1 MNDFAQVLLQGQGW
15 PQLTALAVALVL
27 CTLIGLER
35 ELRQK
40 NAGLR
45 THTLVGM
52 GAALFM
58 VVSKY
63 AFFDVIDHDEITL
76 DPSRVAA
83 QIASGI
89 GFVGAGVIFVRQDIV
104 RGLTTAATIWVAAAV
119 GTAAGAGLWLVAAAV
134 TAAHYLVS
142 LGYPPLLRLI
152 TRRRPLTAPIR
163 VAYQDGRGALRAILT
178 EVTGRG
184 YSVQEVDT
192 QRRDAGAAEGGF
204 IDLTLHVHGG
214 TRGTPM
220 QELAAAL
227 AETAGVVSV
236 RIGEPNNE
244 E

>member
-1 MNDFAQVLLQGQGW
+1 MDDFAQPLLQGQGW
-15 PQLTALAVALVL
+15 PQLVALGVALVL

-45 THTLVGM
+45 THTLVGV

-63 AFFDVIDHDEITL
+63 AFFDVIRNEDITL

-119 GTAAGAGLWLVAAAV
+119 GTAAGAGL
-134 TAAHYLVS
+134 
-142 LGYPPLLRLI
+142 
-152 TRRRPLTAPIR
+152 
-163 VAYQDGRGALRAILT
+163 
-178 EVTGRG
+178 
-184 YSVQEVDT
+184 
-192 QRRDAGAAEGGF
+192 
-204 IDLTLHVHGG
+204 
-214 TRGTPM
+214 
-220 QELAAAL
+220 
-227 AETAGVVSV
+227 
-236 RIGEPNNE
+236 
-244 E
+244 

>member
-1 MNDFAQVLLQGQGW
+1 MDDFMASFQGQGW
-15 PQLTALAVALVL
+15 AQVLALAVALVL

-45 THTLVGM
+45 THTLVGV

-63 AFFDVIDHDEITL
+63 AFFDVIDDEGIAL

-83 QIASGI
+83 QIASGV
-89 GFVGAGVIFVRQDIV
+89 GFIGAGVIFVRQDIV

-142 LGYPPLLRLI
+142 LGYPPVLRLV
-152 TRRRPLTAPIR
+152 TRRRPSTAPLR
-163 VAYQDGRGALRAILT
+163 LAYEDGRGTLRSILA
-178 EVTGRG
+178 EVTERG
-184 YSVQEVDT
+184 FRVLEVHT
-192 QRRDAGAAEGGF
+192 QSSDSGHPHGAL
-204 IDLTLHVHGG
+204 IDLTLQVRGGAGRHGF
-214 TRGTPM
+214 

-227 AETAGVVSV
+227 TETPGVVSV
-236 RIGEPNNE
+236 RAGEPADE

>member
-1 MNDFAQVLLQGQGW
+1 MQGQGW
-15 PQLTALAVALVL
+15 PQLLSLTVALVL

-45 THTLVGM
+45 THTLVGV

-63 AFFDVIDHDEITL
+63 AFFDVIDDDGITL

-89 GFVGAGVIFVRQDIV
+89 GFIGAGVIFVRQDIV
-104 RGLTTAATIWVAAAV
+104 RGLTTAATIWVVAAV

-134 TAAHYLVS
+134 TAAHYLVA
-142 LGYPPLLRLI
+142 LGYPPVLRLI
-152 TRRRPLTAPIR
+152 TRRRPVTAPVR
-163 VAYQDGRGALRAILT
+163 VSYQDGRGALRAILA
-178 EVTGRG
+178 EVTDRG
-184 YSVQEVDT
+184 YAVQEVDT
-192 QRRDAGAAEGGF
+192 RRKDSGDPDSAL
-204 IDLTLHVHGG
+204 IDLVLQVRGGAKG
-214 TRGTPM
+214 TRM
-220 QELAAAL
+220 EELAAAL
-227 AETAGVVSV
+227 AGTPGVVSV
-236 RIGEPNNE
+236 RMGEPANE

>member
-1 MNDFAQVLLQGQGW
+1 MDGFAENLEGQG
-15 PQLTALAVALVL
+15 PAQLIALAVALVL

-45 THTLVGM
+45 THTLVGV

-63 AFFDVIDHDEITL
+63 AFFDVIDEDSITL

-89 GFVGAGVIFVRQDIV
+89 GFIGAGVIFVRQDIV

-134 TAAHYLVS
+134 TAAHYLVA

-152 TRRRPLTAPIR
+152 TRRRPQTAPIR
-163 VAYQDGRGALRAILT
+163 VSYQDGQGVLRAVLADVT
-178 EVTGRG
+178 ERG
-184 YSVQEVDT
+184 FSVQEVDT
-192 QRRDAGAAEGGF
+192 RRKEVGDPRAAVIE
-204 IDLTLHVHGG
+204 LVLHVRGG
-214 TRGTPM
+214 KGT
-220 QELAAAL
+220 QTQDLAAAL
-227 AETAGVVSV
+227 AETPGVLSV
-236 RIGEPNNE
+236 RIGEPANE

>member
-1 MNDFAQVLLQGQGW
+1 MDDFVQTLLRGQGW

-45 THTLVGM
+45 THTLVGV

-63 AFFDVIDHDEITL
+63 AFFDVIDDDDIML

-142 LGYPPLLRLI
+142 MGYPPLLRLI
-152 TRRRPLTAPIR
+152 TRRQPPVVPVRL
-163 VAYQDGRGALRAILT
+163 AYLDNRGALRAVLADVA
-178 EVTGRG
+178 ERG
-184 YSVQEVDT
+184 YRVLEVDT
-192 QRRDAGAAEGGF
+192 RRRDADGPDGG
-204 IDLTLHVHGG
+204 IVDLTLHVRGG
-214 TRGTPM
+214 TRDTRM
-220 QELAAAL
+220 QELATAL
-227 AETAGVVSV
+227 AETPGVVSV
-236 RIGEPNNE
+236 RIGEPGSE